1 MTSKNHFPIL
11 NRFLTIGQIE
21 SLKFSYE
28 EFLCY
33 LLGIKPNPDYPLAA
47 VDYQK
52 NQTLYYFYADPVY
65 LSLQRDTFFLEKK
78 LTNDFTQD
86 EIKNL
91 YNTLNE
97 TFKDETRAFI
107 LNDQGQLFLEL
118 KKEPH
123 IKTTSIANIKR
134 QSIDLFMPQ
143 GNEAIAWHRF
153 MNEIQMFLFDHP
165 MSQDRVRREILS
177 PNSIWF
183 SGGGVLPQSIQSPYG
198 VIFSNS
204 EFLKKILSIGKN
216 ISPQSIDKFHQEY
229 ISEDVLIVF
238 DDDKELGRILEDIWN
253 NFKKRKI
260 KNLNIYLSFQGEVLH
275 IHNQF
280 IQLFK
285 VWKKTNSVL
294 NYFNV
299 N

>member
-285 VWKKTNSVL
+285 VWKKMNSVL